1 MITQILEEMSYAG
14 NPHVLFGEGEV
25 ASAIRLRRVSLICC
39 LVGVLMTLSATATS
53 TVEIKKVAQRWP
65 WNNKLDI
72 TYEVTGG
79 QDVSRNIFRRL
90 VFTAVIDGV
99 TNVVDGVHDLGAN
112 ASNGVHTVTWTAPSG
127 HRTDNCT
134 MSAALY
140 PSDTPSGDDYMIVN
154 LETHEV
160 SYEGLLATQADS
172 NSRYNDV
179 WYKTTNMV
187 FRKVAAG
194 GPYRV
199 GDTATGLS
207 NNTPT
212 NRPTDR
218 TYYIGVFPVTQWQ
231 YQKVFGS
238 RPSSN
243 LTDVEGN
250 NSLYRPVTYVR
261 WNDLRVAETKP
272 DEDVPV
278 VNSNTGTFLQ
288 RLNFIT
294 GNKFGIDLPTEIMWE
309 IAARA
314 GRTTP
319 YFWGTDVNLRD
330 EYVVYKAHLGGSY
343 TMEVGSCK
351 PNDWGL
357 YDVVG
362 NVYEW
367 CRDDAGLSQ
376 LADAPNPWMP
386 SSNGHESRRTRG
398 GQAYNNDWNQLYF
411 RTSYRASG
419 APNSWSHYIGFRLA
433 WIVK

>member
-1 MITQILEEMSYAG
+1 MERIICLI
-14 NPHVLFGEGEV
+14 
-25 ASAIRLRRVSLICC
+25 SALA
-39 LVGVLMTLSATATS
+39 TLSATAVP
-53 TVEIKKVAQRWP
+53 TVEITKVAQRWP

-79 QDVSRNIFRRL
+79 QDVSQNLFRRL

-112 ASNGVHTVTWTAPSG
+112 ASDGVHTVTWTAPSG

-140 PSDTPSGDDYMIVN
+140 PSGTPSGDDYMIIN
-154 LETHEV
+154 LETCEV
-160 SYEGLLATQADS
+160 SYEGLLSSQEAS
-172 NSRYNDV
+172 NQRYNDV

-199 GDTATGLS
+199 GDQATNLS

-218 TYYIGVFPVTQWQ
+218 AYYIGIYPVTQWQ
-231 YQKVFGS
+231 YWKVFGS
-238 RPSSN
+238 RPNSHV
-243 LTDVEGN
+243 TDSEN
-250 NSLYRPVTYVR
+250 NISWYRPVTYVR

-272 DEDVPV
+272 DEDVPLV
-278 VNSNTGTFLQ
+278 YSNTGTFLQ

-314 GRTTP
+314 GCTTP
-319 YFWGTDVNLRD
+319 YYWGTDANSRN
-330 EYVVYKAHLGGSY
+330 EYVVCSDNLGGSD

-351 PNDWGL
+351 SNDWGL
-357 YDVVG
+357 YDVTG

-367 CRDDAGLSQ
+367 CRDDSDLAQ
-376 LADAPNPWMP
+376 LADAPDPWTP
-386 SSNGHESRRTRG
+386 SSNNNANRRTRG
-398 GQAYNNDWNQLYF
+398 GQAYNNAWNQLYF
-411 RTSYRASG
+411 RVSYRSST
-419 APNSWSHYIGFRLA
+419 APNQWSHYIGFRLA

>member
-1 MITQILEEMSYAG
+1 MERIICLMA
-14 NPHVLFGEGEV
+14 VL
-25 ASAIRLRRVSLICC
+25 A
-39 LVGVLMTLSATATS
+39 TLSATAVP
-53 TVEIKKVAQRWP
+53 TVEITKVAQRWP

-79 QDVSRNIFRRL
+79 QDVSSGLYRRL

-99 TNVVDGVHDLGAN
+99 TNVIDGVHDLGAN
-112 ASNGVHTVTWTAPSG
+112 ASDGVHTVTWTAPSG

-134 MSAALY
+134 MSAAMY
-140 PSDTPSGDDYMIVN
+140 PATAPSGDDYMIVN
-154 LETHEV
+154 LVTHEV
-160 SYEGLLATQADS
+160 SYEGLLATQDASDL
-172 NSRYNDV
+172 RYNDV

-218 TYYIGVFPVTQWQ
+218 AYYIGIYPVTQWQ
-231 YQKVFGS
+231 YQKVLGS
-238 RPSSN
+238 RPNSN
-243 LTDVEGN
+243 LTDVDGN
-250 NSLYRPVTYVR
+250 NSLYRPVTYVT
-261 WNDLRVAETKP
+261 WNELRVTGTKP
-272 DEDVPV
+272 DEEIPS

-294 GNKFGIDLPTEIMWE
+294 GNKFGIDLPTELMWE

-314 GRTTP
+314 GCTTP

-330 EYVVYKAHLGGSY
+330 ENVVYNGHLGGSY

-351 PNDWGL
+351 PNGWGL
-357 YDVVG
+357 YDVTG

-376 LADAPNPWMP
+376 LKDAPDPWTP
-386 SSNGHESRRTRG
+386 ASTGNANRRTRG
-398 GQAYNNDWNQLYF
+398 GRAFNNDWHQLYF
-411 RTSYRASG
+411 RLSYREST
-419 APNSWSHYIGFRLA
+419 APDQWKHFIGFRLA